1 MRLPNIWSCNRM
13 VTRLAEPETDAVFKA
28 LADPSRRRLLDGLNS
43 RNGQT
48 LRDLCAGLE
57 MTRQAV
63 AKHLA
68 VLEAAGLVATVRR
81 GREKWHYL
89 NAAPINDIA
98 DRWMTRYDRQRAQ
111 ALADLKQALEDGT
124 MSQTEFVY
132 VTYIKT
138 TPERLWAA
146 LTEPAFIRRYF
157 GGGGPESDWKVG
169 SPVRWKMSAEDDLH
183 DWDQQVLEAEPNR
196 RLSYTWHNYQPEMAQ
211 MFGWS
216 DEKLAELQQEK
227 RSKVTFE
234 LEPMGPMVVLTVTHD
249 DFEPDSEM
257 LRGVSGGWPAILSG
271 LKTLLETGEDLAP
284 EEVAEEVA
292 KTAQAAEAR

>member
-1 MRLPNIWSCNRM
+1 MAD
-13 VTRLAEPETDAVFKA
+13 AEIDAVFKA
-28 LADPSRRRLLDGLNS
+28 LADPSRRRLLDSLNS
-43 RNGQT
+43 HNGQT

-57 MTRQAV
+57 TTRQAV

-68 VLEAAGLVATVRR
+68 VLEAAGLVATVWR

-89 NAAPINDIA
+89 NAAPINEIA

-111 ALADLKQALEDGT
+111 ALADLKQALEDQT

-132 VTYIKT
+132 VTYIRT
-138 TPERLWAA
+138 TPEKLWTA
-146 LTEPAFIRRYF
+146 LTDAAFIGRYF
-157 GGGGPESDWKVG
+157 GGGGPESEWKVG
-169 SPVRWKMSAEDDLH
+169 SAVRWKMSAEDGPH

-196 RLSYTWHNYQPEMAQ
+196 RLAYTWHNYQPEMAQ

-216 DEKLAELQQEK
+216 DEKLAELRKEK

-234 LEPMGPMVVLTVTHD
+234 IEPMGPMVMLTVTHD

-257 LRGVSGGWPAILSG
+257 LRGVSGGWPAILSS
-271 LKTLLETGEDLAP
+271 LKTLLETGEELSVTP
-284 EEVAEEVA
+284 EEA
-292 KTAQAAEAR
+292 TQAGS

>member
-1 MRLPNIWSCNRM
+1 MSSCNRT
-13 VTRLAEPETDAVFKA
+13 VTPLAEPGTDAVFKA
-28 LADPSRRRLLDGLNS
+28 LADRSRRRLLDDLNS

-48 LRDLCAGLE
+48 LHELCADLD

-68 VLEAAGLVATVRR
+68 VLEAAGLVATVWR

-169 SPVRWKMSAEDDLH
+169 SPVRWSMGAEDDLH
-183 DWDQQVLEAEPNR
+183 DWDQQVLEAEPHR
-196 RLSYTWHNYQPEMAQ
+196 RLSYTWHNYQPEMAR

-216 DEKLAELQQEK
+216 DERLAELRKER

-234 LEPMGPMVVLTVTHD
+234 IEPAGPMVMLTVTHD

-257 LRGVSGGWPAILSG
+257 LRGVSSGWPAILSS
-271 LKTLLETGEDLAP
+271 LKTLLETGDELPLTP
-284 EEVAEEVA
+284 EEATE
-292 KTAQAAEAR
+292 TASARAD

>member
-1 MRLPNIWSCNRM
+1 M
-13 VTRLAEPETDAVFKA
+13 VTRLADAEADAVFRA
-28 LADPSRRRLLDGLNS
+28 LADSSRRRLLDSLNS
-43 RNGQT
+43 HNGQT

-68 VLEAAGLVATVRR
+68 VLEAAGLVATARR

-111 ALADLKQALEDGT
+111 ALADLKQALEDQT

-138 TPERLWAA
+138 TPEKLWTA

-169 SPVRWKMSAEDDLH
+169 SPVHWRMSAADGPH

-196 RLSYTWHNYQPEMAQ
+196 RLAYTWHNYQPEMAQ
-211 MFGWS
+211 MFGWT
-216 DEKLAELQQEK
+216 DEKLAELRKEK

-234 LEPMGPMVVLTVTHD
+234 IEPMGPMVMLTVTHD
-249 DFEPDSEM
+249 DFEPDSEA
-257 LRGVSGGWPAILSG
+257 LANLS
-271 LKTLLETGEDLAP
+271 
-284 EEVAEEVA
+284 
-292 KTAQAAEAR
+292 

>member
-1 MRLPNIWSCNRM
+1 M
-13 VTRLAEPETDAVFKA
+13 VTRLAEGDTDAVFKA
-28 LADPSRRRLLDGLNS
+28 LADPSRRRLLDSLNS
-43 RNGQT
+43 HNGQT
-48 LRDLCAGLE
+48 LRDLCSGLE

-63 AKHLA
+63 AKHLV
-68 VLEAAGLVATVRR
+68 VLESAGLVAIVWR

-111 ALADLKQALEDGT
+111 ALADLKHALEDGT

-132 VTYIKT
+132 VTYIRT
-138 TPERLWAA
+138 TPERLWTA
-146 LTEPAFIRRYF
+146 LTDTAFIRRYF

-169 SPVRWKMSAEDDLH
+169 SPVRWKMSSEDGPH
-183 DWDQQVLEAEPNR
+183 DWDQQVLESEPNR
-196 RLSYTWHNYQPEMAQ
+196 RLSYTWHSYQPEMAQ

-216 DEKLAELQQEK
+216 EEKLAELRKEK

-234 LEPMGPMVVLTVTHD
+234 IEPMGPMVMLTVTHD

-257 LRGVSGGWPAILSG
+257 LKGISQGWPAILSN
-271 LKTLLETGEDLAP
+271 LKTLLETDEVLSLAG
-284 EEVAEEVA
+284 
-292 KTAQAAEAR
+292 

>member
-1 MRLPNIWSCNRM
+1 M
-13 VTRLAEPETDAVFKA
+13 VTRLPEPETDAVFKA
-28 LADPSRRRLLDGLNS
+28 LADPSRRRLLDSLNS
-43 RNGQT
+43 RNGQS

-57 MTRQAV
+57 TTRQAV

-68 VLEAAGLVATVRR
+68 VLEAAGLVATMWR

-98 DRWMTRYDRQRAQ
+98 DRWMTRYDRRRAQ
-111 ALADLKQALEDGT
+111 ALADLKQALEDET

-138 TPERLWAA
+138 TPEKLWAA
-146 LTEPAFIRRYF
+146 LTETAFIRRYF

-169 SPVRWKMSAEDDLH
+169 SPVRWKMSAEDGPH
-183 DWDQQVLEAEPNR
+183 DWDQRVLQAEPNR

-216 DEKLAELQQEK
+216 DERLAELREEK

-234 LEPMGPMVVLTVTHD
+234 IEPMGPMVMLTVTHD

-257 LRGVSGGWPAILSG
+257 LRGVSGGWPAILSS
-271 LKTLLETGEDLAP
+271 LKTLLETGEELSVTP
-284 EEVAEEVA
+284 EEATE
-292 KTAQAAEAR
+292 AASSGSSTPG

>member
-1 MRLPNIWSCNRM
+1 MSSCNRM
-13 VTRLAEPETDAVFKA
+13 VPLLAEPETDAVFKA
-28 LADPSRRRLLDGLNS
+28 LADPSRRRLLDSLNS
-43 RNGQT
+43 HNGQT
-48 LRDLCAGLE
+48 LRDLCAGLA

-138 TPERLWAA
+138 TPEKLWTA

-157 GGGGPESDWKVG
+157 GGGGPASDWRVG
-169 SPVRWKMSAEDDLH
+169 SPVMWRMSADDDLH
-183 DWDQQVLEAEPNR
+183 DWDQRVLEAEPNR
-196 RLSYTWHNYQPEMAQ
+196 RLSYTWHNYQPEMAP

-216 DEKLAELQQEK
+216 DERLAELRKER

-234 LEPMGPMVVLTVTHD
+234 IEPAGPMVMLTVTHD

-257 LRGVSGGWPAILSG
+257 LRGVSSGWPAILSG
-271 LKTLLETGEDLAP
+271 LKTLLETGEELPLAP
-284 EEVAEEVA
+284 EEPVENVSAPA
-292 KTAQAAEAR
+292 D